1 MKEKVSICS
10 VFISA
15 EKLIKMA
22 LCALLSAASWATLIK
37 EARMVI
43 KYGADIEIAA
53 IAANIKR
60 LTN

>member
-1 MKEKVSICS
+1 MKEKVSICN